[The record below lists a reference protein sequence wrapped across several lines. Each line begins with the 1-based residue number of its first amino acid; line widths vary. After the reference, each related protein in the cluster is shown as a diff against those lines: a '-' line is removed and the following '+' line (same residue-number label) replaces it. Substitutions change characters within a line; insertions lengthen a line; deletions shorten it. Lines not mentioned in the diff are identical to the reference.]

1 MPLAVREEGV
11 EGYPEVAVLHVIGV
25 LDTYTADRFREG
37 FGELLERYRFF
48 ALNMEGVEYVSS
60 MGWGVL
66 VQSVYRARRRDGD
79 LVLVGLRPQVARIF
93 RIMGF
98 SSLFKHFTDLDDAVR
113 YLIREG
119 GLRTR
124 EGGR

>member
-1 MPLAVREEGV
+1 MPLKVNPEEV
-11 EGYPEVAVLHVIGV
+11 EGYPEVLVLHVVGV
-25 LDTYTADRFREG
+25 LDTYTADSFREL
-37 FGELLERYRFF
+37 FGKLLDRYRFF

-66 VQSVYRARRRDGD
+66 VQSIYRARRKEGD
-79 LVLVGLRPQVARIF
+79 LVLVNLRPQVARIF

-98 SSLFKHFTDLDDAVR
+98 SSLFKHFTDLDEAVR

-119 GLRTR
+119 GLKTR
-124 EGGR
+124 GGGR